1 MTRHLVEQPVTVSR
15 LLFGSANAAK
25 VAAQWHHIAMP
36 AHRSPFRGWKVVNAG
51 IVIQF
56 IQSALIMQAM
66 GSYLVVLERQF
77 GWSKS
82 VLSAAFSVNRFESA
96 LLGPLQGWLLDRYGP
111 KRIARIGS
119 FFLIAGFVWFSRIQS
134 LWEFFASFLF
144 IAIGAGLSG
153 FLTVT
158 VAIVRWF
165 ERRRARALA
174 TGSLGFAAGG
184 LAVPLVVW
192 SMNANG
198 WRTTASVSGVAAG
211 IAVYFFAR
219 YLDGYPAD
227 YGQIVDGIP
236 PEDTAETPAA
246 EGLTS
251 VDFTAK
257 EAIRTRAFWMIS
269 LGHMSALFVVGA
281 VMAHLALFL
290 TSERGYSLQQASYV
304 CAALPIMQIV
314 GMTIGGALGDKVNK
328 RLIASVA
335 MFGHAGG
342 ILVLAFTQRGWMIG
356 VFVVLHGLAWGA
368 RGPLMQ
374 ALRADYFGASSFGF
388 IMGLSSL
395 IVMLGTVFGPIIAGV
410 LADMTGSYR
419 LGFVVLAVLAA
430 LGMAFF
436 VLATPPDPPNRDL
449 APSVN

>member
-1 MTRHLVEQPVTVSR
+1 MRAVRT
-15 LLFGSANAAK
+15 
-25 VAAQWHHIAMP
+25 
-36 AHRSPFRGWKVVNAG
+36 PFRGWKVVNAG
-51 IVIQF
+51 ILIQF

-96 LLGPLQGWLLDRYGP
+96 LLGPLQGWMLDRYGP

-119 FFLIAGFVWFSRIQS
+119 FFLIAGFLWFSQIQS
-134 LWEFFASFLF
+134 LWEFFASFLL

-184 LAVPLVVW
+184 LAVPVVVW
-192 SMNANG
+192 SMNTHG
-198 WRTTASVSGVAAG
+198 WQTTAAVSGVAAG
-211 IAVYFFAR
+211 IAVYLFAA
-219 YLDGYPAD
+219 YLDGYPSD
-227 YGQIVDGIP
+227 YGQEVDGTP
-236 PEDTAETPAA
+236 PEAADDVPTA

-251 VDFTAK
+251 IHFTAQ
-257 EAIRTRAFWMIS
+257 EAVKTRAFWMIS

-290 TSERGYSLQQASYV
+290 TSERGYSLQQASFV
-304 CAALPIMQIV
+304 GAALPVMQIV
-314 GMTIGGALGDKVNK
+314 GMAIGGTLGDRINK

-335 MFGHAGG
+335 MFGHTGG
-342 ILVLAFTQRGWMIG
+342 ILILAFSQSAWMIAL
-356 VFVVLHGLAWGA
+356 FVIFHGLAWGA

-395 IVMLGTVFGPIIAGV
+395 IVMLGTVLGPIIAGV
-410 LADMTGSYR
+410 LADATGSYR
-419 LGFVVLAVLAA
+419 LGFVVLAVLSAM
-430 LGMAFF
+430 GMLFF
-436 VLATPPDPPNRDL
+436 VFATPPRPPDRTGP
-449 APSVN
+449 PSVGEN